1 MGASATSSSSRTVYF
16 QRSGST
22 LTCGSDTYTSGE
34 TLTAVISSTSNQ
46 YVLEVS
52 GGSFSSGCDSA
63 DARVTSNSQNVVAP
77 TDGSDLVLWA
87 GWASGYG
94 TVSIS
99 STCTL
104 SAAAATPTSLP
115 IPAPSKRPIPAP
127 TKLPVP
133 APSKLPVPAPSK
145 LPAPAPSKVPIP
157 APSKLPTPPS
167 PTPEATAAPTKQPTN
182 KPSTR
187 TPTTPAPTIPGN
199 NQPSKVPTTSPTKG
213 DTVQVAV
220 ELSVTASAAP
230 TNSDESTL
238 KTTIATELSVDSS
251 TIRDFVV
258 TSTET
263 ARRLRR
269 FLLLSVVGERRLA
282 SSYTWTVSFSIVVS
296 LSALTDDS
304 ITSASAFESTVQKS
318 LSSGLEDALSAAGVE
333 VTVES
338 VEASNPESDGNDD
351 DGSSAGAIIVTGIA
365 VGAALLLGLI
375 AWQLK
380 KRRFL
385 ESAKVTSAAA
395 PEASASVSAEAPPEA
410 EEGQVEPPATDMEK
424 SAVAGEEFD
433 AEAPAVK
440 EEGGTAPVVPLSS
453 GDVAGQ
459 EEGTG
464 SVEFVAL

>member
-1 MGASATSSSSRTVYF
+1 M
-16 QRSGST
+16 
-22 LTCGSDTYTSGE
+22 
-34 TLTAVISSTSNQ
+34 
-46 YVLEVS
+46 
-52 GGSFSSGCDSA
+52 
-63 DARVTSNSQNVVAP
+63 
-77 TDGSDLVLWA
+77 
-87 GWASGYG
+87 
-94 TVSIS
+94 
-99 STCTL
+99 
-104 SAAAATPTSLP
+104 
-115 IPAPSKRPIPAP
+115 
-127 TKLPVP
+127 
-133 APSKLPVPAPSK
+133 
-145 LPAPAPSKVPIP
+145 
-157 APSKLPTPPS
+157 
-167 PTPEATAAPTKQPTN
+167 
-182 KPSTR
+182 
-187 TPTTPAPTIPGN
+187 
-199 NQPSKVPTTSPTKG
+199 
-213 DTVQVAV
+213 
-220 ELSVTASAAP
+220 TASAAP
-230 TNSDESTL
+230 TSADEATL

-269 FLLLSVVGERRLA
+269 FLLLSGVGERRLA

-351 DGSSAGAIIVTGIA
+351 DDDDDGGSSAGAIIVTGIA

-395 PEASASVSAEAPPEA
+395 PEASASVSADAPPEA
-410 EEGQVEPPATDMEK
+410 EEGQVEPPAKDMEK

-433 AEAPAVK
+433 AEVPAVK

>member
-1 MGASATSSSSRTVYF
+1 MQLNNKVVMNDVMGEYTGERAS
-16 QRSGST
+16 
-22 LTCGSDTYTSGE
+22 D
-34 TLTAVISSTSNQ
+34 VISNMM
-46 YVLEVS
+46 VS
-52 GGSFSSGCDSA
+52 MMKRS
-63 DARVTSNSQNVVAP
+63 VN
-77 TDGSDLVLWA
+77 LVLMDA
-87 GWASGYG
+87 IIRMP
-94 TVSIS
+94 TV
-99 STCTL
+99 
-104 SAAAATPTSLP
+104 TPTS
-115 IPAPSKRPIPAP
+115 
-127 TKLPVP
+127 
-133 APSKLPVPAPSK
+133 
-145 LPAPAPSKVPIP
+145 
-157 APSKLPTPPS
+157 S
-167 PTPEATAAPTKQPTN
+167 PM
-182 KPSTR
+182 
-187 TPTTPAPTIPGN
+187 TPTTPTTPTPTTPTTSTPSPTIPGN
-199 NQPSKVPTTSPTKG
+199 NQPSRVPTTSPTKA

-220 ELSVTASAAP
+220 ELSMTASAAP
-230 TNSDESTL
+230 TSSDEATL

-351 DGSSAGAIIVTGIA
+351 DDDDDGGSSAGAIIVTGIA

-395 PEASASVSAEAPPEA
+395 PEASASVSADAPPEA
-410 EEGQVEPPATDMEK
+410 EEGQVEPPAKDMEK

-464 SVEFVAL
+464 SVSSVEFVAL

>member
-1 MGASATSSSSRTVYF
+1 M
-16 QRSGST
+16 
-22 LTCGSDTYTSGE
+22 
-34 TLTAVISSTSNQ
+34 
-46 YVLEVS
+46 
-52 GGSFSSGCDSA
+52 
-63 DARVTSNSQNVVAP
+63 
-77 TDGSDLVLWA
+77 
-87 GWASGYG
+87 
-94 TVSIS
+94 
-99 STCTL
+99 
-104 SAAAATPTSLP
+104 
-115 IPAPSKRPIPAP
+115 
-127 TKLPVP
+127 
-133 APSKLPVPAPSK
+133 
-145 LPAPAPSKVPIP
+145 
-157 APSKLPTPPS
+157 
-167 PTPEATAAPTKQPTN
+167 
-182 KPSTR
+182 
-187 TPTTPAPTIPGN
+187 
-199 NQPSKVPTTSPTKG
+199 
-213 DTVQVAV
+213 QVAV
-220 ELSVTASAAP
+220 ELSMTASAAP
-230 TNSDESTL
+230 TSADEATL

-263 ARRLRR
+263 ARRLLR

-351 DGSSAGAIIVTGIA
+351 DDDDDDDDGGGSSAGAIIVTGIA

-395 PEASASVSAEAPPEA
+395 PEASASVSAEAPLEA
-410 EEGQVEPPATDMEK
+410 EEGQVEQPATDMEK

-433 AEAPAVK
+433 ADAPAVK

>member
-1 MGASATSSSSRTVYF
+1 MRADGRADRCADGNADDKYADDDACAKSLTVPPAT
-16 QRSGST
+16 
-22 LTCGSDTYTSGE
+22 L
-34 TLTAVISSTSNQ
+34 L
-46 YVLEVS
+46 
-52 GGSFSSGCDSA
+52 
-63 DARVTSNSQNVVAP
+63 P
-77 TDGSDLVLWA
+77 T
-87 GWASGYG
+87 
-94 TVSIS
+94 
-99 STCTL
+99 
-104 SAAAATPTSLP
+104 
-115 IPAPSKRPIPAP
+115 PAPSSPA
-127 TKLPVP
+127 
-133 APSKLPVPAPSK
+133 
-145 LPAPAPSKVPIP
+145 
-157 APSKLPTPPS
+157 
-167 PTPEATAAPTKQPTN
+167 
-182 KPSTR
+182 
-187 TPTTPAPTIPGN
+187 PTTPAPTIPGN
-199 NQPSKVPTTSPTKG
+199 NQPSRVPTTSPTKG

-220 ELSVTASAAP
+220 ELSMTASAAP
-230 TNSDESTL
+230 TSSDEATL

-282 SSYTWTVSFSIVVS
+282 SSYTWIVSFSIVVS

-333 VTVES
+333 VSVES
-338 VEASNPESDGNDD
+338 VETSIAESDGNDD
-351 DGSSAGAIIVTGIA
+351 DDDDDGGASSAGAIMITGIA

-375 AWQLK
+375 AGFIAWQLK
-380 KRRFL
+380 KRQVL
-385 ESAKVTSAAA
+385 ASDSVK
-395 PEASASVSAEAPPEA
+395 ASASVEAEAPPEA